1 MKYQYLFMCSP
12 TNHLS
17 LQPPPPPYIQSGS
30 SNPFAGAS
38 ALVNKNKGTS
48 VNLNFKAGKMDA
60 WAEET
65 AKQKENRETSFQ
77 LIARYKFLKKGML
90 LYMI

>member
-1 MKYQYLFMCSP
+1 
-12 TNHLS
+12 
-17 LQPPPPPYIQSGS
+17 
-30 SNPFAGAS
+30 
-38 ALVNKNKGTS
+38 
-48 VNLNFKAGKMDA
+48 LNFKAGKMDA

-77 LIARYKFLKKGML
+77 LIARYKFLKKGVL